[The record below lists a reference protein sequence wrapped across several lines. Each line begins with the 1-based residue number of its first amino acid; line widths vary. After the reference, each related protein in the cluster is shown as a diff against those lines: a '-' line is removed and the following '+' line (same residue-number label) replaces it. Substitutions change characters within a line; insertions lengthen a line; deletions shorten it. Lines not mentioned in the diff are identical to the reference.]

1 MNRLEKAAYF
11 GHMMGKVAA
20 EQGVGAGRRI
30 LTPAQRQDADEIIN
44 GFNGLKEPVD
54 PKALM
59 AGRPVRVGAGE
70 STFSP
75 NPLPAKRPQLSNK
88 DISGMQGAFGR
99 QQPQTSRDGGIGGD
113 VYPPWRS
120 PNASERREMQPPP
133 RSLSDRF
140 SNPTF
145 GERTQSANQL
155 RPNLGPN
162 NGGWSNAQKAMIDPA
177 GQSPFNFSHN
187 MPTAHPGP
195 DTVQNMQLARPGE

>member
-11 GHMMGKVAA
+11 GQMMGKVAA
-20 EQGVGAGRRI
+20 EQGVGAGRRT
-30 LTPAQRQDADEIIN
+30 LTPVQRQDADEIIN
-44 GFNGLKEPVD
+44 GFNDLKKPVD

-59 AGRPVRVGAGE
+59 AERAVHRYEP
-70 STFSP
+70 TFQA
-75 NPLPAKRPQLSNK
+75 NRPAKPQISDK
-88 DISGMQGAFGR
+88 DISGMQGAFGG

-120 PNASERREMQPPP
+120 PNASERQAMRPPP
-133 RSLSDRF
+133 RSLSDML

-145 GERTQSANQL
+145 RERTQSANQL

-177 GQSPFNFSHN
+177 GQHPFNFSHN